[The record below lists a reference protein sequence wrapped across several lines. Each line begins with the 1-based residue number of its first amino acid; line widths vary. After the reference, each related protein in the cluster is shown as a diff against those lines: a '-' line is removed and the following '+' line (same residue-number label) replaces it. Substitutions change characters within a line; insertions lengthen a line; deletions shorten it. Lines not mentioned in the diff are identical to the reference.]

1 MSDRLEELSP
11 FPDHS
16 VALKRLVGQSSGQPQ
31 LSPHAVNAPMIR
43 HWVEAMGDTNPLYVS
58 DESAR
63 SHGYDGVIAP
73 PTMLQAWIMR
83 GLRAS
88 WLADEA
94 RAAGEDPAN
103 GAHDSMMHLLDL
115 EGLTS
120 VVATNCE
127 QSYGRPLV
135 LGDRLLV
142 RSVIEDISDPKR
154 TGLGTGRFFTSRLD
168 FTAVPDADVPEDP
181 SPEEIVALAERGEP
195 VATMHF
201 RILKY
206 LPPARRSAAG
216 AAIDGSTGATAPPPS
231 GADPGQ
237 RLLVRGRPGP
247 PPPHSALH
255 LVRDV
260 AAPTPAGVR
269 HLSIIRVGHRDGER
283 SRHPVL
289 LCRGALPP
297 GTLVRVP
304 TWPSGWSSWRKGR
317 GSWPTL
323 KASIAVTCT
332 SVWRSRPRS
341 STTTMSSRS
350 PSSGPPPHHL
360 PPHHLPP
367 TCHRT
372 IWRDDLMDFAFTDE
386 QHAVSEAA
394 MGLLGGLVDAERILA
409 VEQTDDM
416 VDRELWAALS
426 AADLLGLAVPEA
438 HGGAGYGLTELCLLL
453 QAQGNVVA
461 PVPLW
466 ATLVLGALPLAQ
478 FGSPELQARW
488 LPGVVAGDVMLTA
501 ALNGV
506 AMGVHGVPPVT
517 ATAVGDGWVLNGTE
531 LAVPQAHLA
540 QRIVVPAH
548 TADEEIVLL
557 LVDPQAPGVSLE
569 RTVTTNREIHP
580 HLHLTDV
587 AVPAGDVLVDPTSAR
602 AALETLVM
610 AATAGLCALQVGVCE
625 SALRQTALYLN
636 QRNQFGRPLSS
647 FQGTMLRAA
656 DAAIDIEAMRVTLWN
671 ATWLFDTGRDA
682 TDAVQVAKWQASE
695 RGQRTVHATQHLH
708 GGMGA
713 DITYPIHRYF
723 LWGKQL
729 ELLLGG
735 PSLQLARIGAG
746 IAARALAEAKP

>member
-1 MSDRLEELSP
+1 
-11 FPDHS
+11 
-16 VALKRLVGQSSGQPQ
+16 
-31 LSPHAVNAPMIR
+31 
-43 HWVEAMGDTNPLYVS
+43 
-58 DESAR
+58 
-63 SHGYDGVIAP
+63 
-73 PTMLQAWIMR
+73 
-83 GLRAS
+83 
-88 WLADEA
+88 
-94 RAAGEDPAN
+94 
-103 GAHDSMMHLLDL
+103 
-115 EGLTS
+115 
-120 VVATNCE
+120 
-127 QSYGRPLV
+127 
-135 LGDRLLV
+135 
-142 RSVIEDISDPKR
+142 
-154 TGLGTGRFFTSRLD
+154 
-168 FTAVPDADVPEDP
+168 
-181 SPEEIVALAERGEP
+181 
-195 VATMHF
+195 
-201 RILKY
+201 
-206 LPPARRSAAG
+206 
-216 AAIDGSTGATAPPPS
+216 
-231 GADPGQ
+231 
-237 RLLVRGRPGP
+237 
-247 PPPHSALH
+247 
-255 LVRDV
+255 
-260 AAPTPAGVR
+260 
-269 HLSIIRVGHRDGER
+269 
-283 SRHPVL
+283 
-289 LCRGALPP
+289 
-297 GTLVRVP
+297 
-304 TWPSGWSSWRKGR
+304 
-317 GSWPTL
+317 
-323 KASIAVTCT
+323 
-332 SVWRSRPRS
+332 
-341 STTTMSSRS
+341 
-350 PSSGPPPHHL
+350 
-360 PPHHLPP
+360 
-367 TCHRT
+367 
-372 IWRDDLMDFAFTDE
+372 MDFAFTDE

-394 MGLLGGLVDAERILA
+394 TGLLSGLVDPERILA

-416 VDRELWAALS
+416 VDRELWTALS

-587 AVPAGDVLVDPTSAR
+587 AVPAGDVLVDLASAR

>member
-1 MSDRLEELSP
+1 
-11 FPDHS
+11 
-16 VALKRLVGQSSGQPQ
+16 
-31 LSPHAVNAPMIR
+31 
-43 HWVEAMGDTNPLYVS
+43 
-58 DESAR
+58 
-63 SHGYDGVIAP
+63 
-73 PTMLQAWIMR
+73 
-83 GLRAS
+83 
-88 WLADEA
+88 
-94 RAAGEDPAN
+94 
-103 GAHDSMMHLLDL
+103 
-115 EGLTS
+115 
-120 VVATNCE
+120 
-127 QSYGRPLV
+127 
-135 LGDRLLV
+135 
-142 RSVIEDISDPKR
+142 
-154 TGLGTGRFFTSRLD
+154 
-168 FTAVPDADVPEDP
+168 
-181 SPEEIVALAERGEP
+181 
-195 VATMHF
+195 
-201 RILKY
+201 
-206 LPPARRSAAG
+206 
-216 AAIDGSTGATAPPPS
+216 
-231 GADPGQ
+231 
-237 RLLVRGRPGP
+237 
-247 PPPHSALH
+247 
-255 LVRDV
+255 
-260 AAPTPAGVR
+260 
-269 HLSIIRVGHRDGER
+269 
-283 SRHPVL
+283 
-289 LCRGALPP
+289 
-297 GTLVRVP
+297 
-304 TWPSGWSSWRKGR
+304 
-317 GSWPTL
+317 
-323 KASIAVTCT
+323 
-332 SVWRSRPRS
+332 
-341 STTTMSSRS
+341 
-350 PSSGPPPHHL
+350 
-360 PPHHLPP
+360 
-367 TCHRT
+367 
-372 IWRDDLMDFAFTDE
+372 MDFAFTDE
-386 QHAVSEAA
+386 QEAVSEAA
-394 MGLLGGLVDAERILA
+394 IGLLSGVVDPDRILS

-426 AADLLGLAVPEA
+426 AADLLGLAVPEV
-438 HGGAGYGLTELCLLL
+438 HGGAGHGLTELCLLL

-488 LPGVVAGDVMLTA
+488 LPGLVAGDVMLTA

-506 AMGVHGVPPVT
+506 AMGVHGVPPVS

-557 LVDPQAPGVSLE
+557 LVDPQLPGVSLE

-587 AVPAGDVLVDPTSAR
+587 AVPAGEVLVDPTSAR
-602 AALETLVM
+602 GALESLLM

-671 ATWLFDTGRDA
+671 ATWLFDSGRAA